1 MSFQSSL
8 CKQCSKPRLRKM
20 AECADA
26 RGKEREMTEYRVMAD
41 EEERKMI
48 EDGRKGGRMEWI

>member
-1 MSFQSSL
+1 
-8 CKQCSKPRLRKM
+8 M

-26 RGKEREMTEYRVMAD
+26 RGKEREMTEYRGMTD

-48 EDGRKGGRMEWI
+48 EDGRKVGRKGYDSVQSNGR

>member
-1 MSFQSSL
+1 
-8 CKQCSKPRLRKM
+8 M

-26 RGKEREMTEYRVMAD
+26 RGKEREITEYRRMAD

-48 EDGRKGGRMEWI
+48 EDGRKGGRKEGI